1 MNSVQNQGSLLQNG
15 LVRLGLATLGTIPLA
30 TAGLAA
36 EVTFFEESQL
46 NEQLTVSAI
55 LAEPSAGMSVT
66 LQGFILQRGDDDE
79 EFIFTDGTDEITV
92 EIYDDSFIIDPNT
105 MVEIV
110 GEVDLEAED
119 LTQHEAH
126 PESVEIDVYEVQIVT
141 P

>member
-36 EVTFFEESQL
+36 EVTLFEESQL

-92 EIYDDSFIIDPNT
+92 EIYDDSFK
-105 MVEIV
+105 V
-110 GEVDLEAED
+110 
-119 LTQHEAH
+119 H
-126 PESVEIDVYEVQIVT
+126 
-141 P
+141 